1 MDNIPTAA
9 PTAHERK
16 RLARIEQFERSAR
29 AHDILAQCM
38 SRVSPSTGLGV
49 VRALDALIQ
58 ELCTAY
64 PDLGHNED
72 VAVELLRAAID
83 VYTPQEERV
92 RTLSKAARA
101 RVENHRRESLLA
113 LEQSKR
119 VLEGRKRKAQEGLA
133 KEGIVD
139 PDAEA
144 REPVPGDKR
153 RQSRPERPL
162 VTVLDSGSVS
172 SKRQRIEAPRA
183 RLSPE
188 AAGGE
193 NVHEHSSDSE

>member
-1 MDNIPTAA
+1 MDNIPAA
-9 PTAHERK
+9 AQTAHERK

-119 VLEGRKRKAQEGLA
+119 AREGRKRKAQEELA

-183 RLSPE
+183 TLSPE

>member
-1 MDNIPTAA
+1 MDDIPTAA
-9 PTAHERK
+9 QTAHERK

-64 PDLGHNED
+64 PDLGHSED

-83 VYTPQEERV
+83 VYMPQEERV

-119 VLEGRKRKAQEGLA
+119 AREGRRRKAQEELA

-144 REPVPGDKR
+144 RESVPGDKR